1 MKGVDLESVEIDPI
15 DGKSQ
20 PSNSKPITSN
30 NDDGRKPGGLLPLS
44 RTTSKAASKRAPPP
58 SAGGAPKMGRT
69 TSTAAKGLNSLRFLD
84 RTVTG
89 KEGDAWRSI
98 ERRFNQFAVEGK
110 LPKDKF
116 GICLG

>member
-15 DGKSQ
+15 DGKSRV
-20 PSNSKPITSN
+20 N
-30 NDDGRKPGGLLPLS
+30 NDTRKPGGLLPMLS
-44 RTTSKAASKRAPPP
+44 RTSSKATSSSKKPPL
-58 SAGGAPKMGRT
+58 SGGGAPKMGRT

-89 KEGDAWRSI
+89 KEGDAWRLV
-98 ERRFNQFAVEGK
+98 EKRFNQFAVGGM